1 MMIIGLVFIGVVIY
15 YFVKNGEF
23 DKTKCKSGKTAE
35 DILKERY
42 VNGEIDE
49 ATYIKMKMTISK

>member
-1 MMIIGLVFIGVVIY
+1 MMIIGLVLIGVVIY

-23 DKTKCKSGKTAE
+23 EKTKYNGKMTAE

-49 ATYIKMKMTISK
+49 ATYNKMKMTISK

>member
-1 MMIIGLVFIGVVIY
+1 MMIIGLVLIGVIIY

-23 DKTKCKSGKTAE
+23 EKTKSRSGKMAE

-49 ATYIKMKMTISK
+49 ATYTKMKMTISK